1 MFSDCFFSY
10 IANGILIIIA
20 ILLVVLN
27 FNLSNKLSDL
37 DLIKKYNMKNN
48 ETITN
53 IIQIRKKDGSSC
65 NISSIFED
73 GVKEIKKNGEACI

>member
-1 MFSDCFFSY
+1 MNPDCFLSY
-10 IANGILIIIA
+10 VASGILIIIT
-20 ILLVVLN
+20 IMLVVLN
-27 FNLSNKLSDL
+27 FNLSDKLSEL
-37 DLIKKYNMKNN
+37 DLIKKYDMKKN

-53 IIQIRKKDGSSC
+53 IIQIRKNDGSSC